1 MCYNFNIE
9 YLQNKDVLEYITYA
23 NILLNLDEEL
33 TETEKLEYLDKK
45 TSLYSGDWSH
55 FTDLTKE
62 SEKYDVILTSET
74 IYNIDNQQKLLDTFA
89 SRLKPEGIVLVAAKS
104 YYFGVGGGLDQFVE
118 KITEGNVFQSESVWQ
133 ADENLK
139 RGILQLKFK

>member
-1 MCYNFNIE
+1 M
-9 YLQNKDVLEYITYA
+9 EYITYA
-23 NILLNLDEEL
+23 NILLNLDESL
-33 TETEKLEYLDKK
+33 TEAEKLKYLEEK

-55 FTDLTKE
+55 FSDLTKE

-89 SRLKPEGIVLVAAKS
+89 SRLKPDGIVLIAAKS

-118 KITEGNVFQSESVWQ
+118 KIREGNVFLSESVWH
-133 ADENLK
+133 AEENLK